1 MMRRNLLSLLVLTL
15 LCWAALTLAKPAL
28 AQAPPGR
35 EYVVQAD
42 DWLSKLAEKEYG
54 DPLAFPII
62 VDATNAKAA
71 EDSSFSLIQNPDVI
85 EVGQKL
91 WLPDETGQAQAETPA
106 EEPAPPTAEPA
117 PAATTEAKPLLK
129 PVGIYKAMLPA
140 ASSPGIDST
149 LYLNFDNTV
158 WLIEDYLAGGRPILE
173 MGSWAVVSNT
183 VAVTITGQEGQP
195 YDEPVEISYNLAGD
209 ILATTPDEDLYGSA
223 GRQYLRFEPLAFGQA
238 PPYDQAAAEQLMAGG
253 LPGIYKGFSPAASS
267 PGLDWTLF
275 LNADNTATLKT
286 DYLDGE
292 ILLETGNWA
301 VTDDNL
307 EVSLAGSG
315 KPLSFTIAEGTL
327 VSNDFSIFG
336 QKPLRLYRFEVI
348 AGSAVGR
355 E

>member
-1 MMRRNLLSLLVLTL
+1 MRRNLLSLFVLTL
-15 LCWAALTLAKPAL
+15 FCWATLALAKPTS

-54 DPLAFPII
+54 DPLAYPRI

-71 EDSSFSLIQNPDVI
+71 EDSSFSLIENPNLI

-91 WLPDETGQAQAETPA
+91 WLPDET
-106 EEPAPPTAEPA
+106 EPA
-117 PAATTEAKPLLK
+117 PAETPTVEAAPPVAETTPAVPVKTEPILK

-158 WLIEDYLAGGRPILE
+158 WLIEDYLAGARPILE
-173 MGSWAVVSNT
+173 LGKWAIDNGAVV
-183 VAVTITGQEGQP
+183 VTITGQRGQP
-195 YDEPVEISYNLAGD
+195 YDEPVEISFNLAGN

-223 GRQYLRFEPLAFGQA
+223 GRQYLRFEALAFGQA
-238 PPYDQAAAEQLMAGG
+238 PPYDQAEAEQLMADG

-292 ILLETGNWA
+292 ILLETGHWSIA
-301 VTDDNL
+301 GDNL
-307 EVSLAGSG
+307 KVSLAGSG
-315 KPLSFTIAEGTL
+315 KPLSFTLAEGTL

-336 QKPLRLYRFEVI
+336 RMPLRLYRFEVI
-348 AGSAVGR
+348 AGAAAGG